1 MAIGSKKGTGSTKS
15 ERQTQIDAMNKRN
28 AAKIAKKRTVDAAKK
43 RTVDAAKKRATAAK
57 RGSRPKT
64 ASAAVLSGVAGTAKP
79 KSKGVGSLADIY
91 AGKAAKG
98 TKFLAEYTVK
108 KGDTLSAIAKKYYGS
123 ATKPMWEVIQKA
135 NNIKDANLIY
145 PGQVFKIP
153 ELPPGLKK

>member
-1 MAIGSKKGTGSTKS
+1 MAIGEKKGTGSSTN
-15 ERQTQIDAMNKRN
+15 ERQAQIDAMNKKN
-28 AAKIAKKRTVDAAKK
+28 AAKIAKKRA
-43 RTVDAAKKRATAAK
+43 ATAAAK
-57 RGSRPKT
+57 RRA
-64 ASAAVLSGVAGTAKP
+64 ASAKKKLGTKITSGASVLSGVAGTV
-79 KSKGVGSLADIY
+79 KSKAKGASTLASIY
-91 AGKAAKG
+91 AGQKKG
-98 TKFLAEYTVK
+98 SKFIAEYTVK

>member
-1 MAIGSKKGTGSTKS
+1 MAIEGKKGTGSSKS

-28 AAKIAKKRTVDAAKK
+28 AAKIAKKRA
-43 RTVDAAKKRATAAK
+43 VDAAKKRATAAARK
-57 RGSRPKT
+57 IRRGSIIPGTSGTIKPKT
-64 ASAAVLSGVAGTAKP
+64 KGAGSLVGLLSGQKKG
-79 KSKGVGSLADIY
+79 SKFI
-91 AGKAAKG
+91 
-98 TKFLAEYTVK
+98 AEYTVK

-123 ATKPMWEVIQKA
+123 ATKPLWEVIQKA

>member
-1 MAIGSKKGTGSTKS
+1 MAIEGKKAAGSSKS

-28 AAKIAKKRTVDAAKK
+28 AAKIAKKRAADAAKK
-43 RTVDAAKKRATAAK
+43 RSTARK
-57 RGSRPKT
+57 IQRGSVIPGT
-64 ASAAVLSGVAGTAKP
+64 SGTIKP
-79 KSKGVGSLADIY
+79 KAKGAASLASIL
-91 AGKAAKG
+91 AGQKKG
-98 TKFLAEYTVK
+98 SKFIAEHTVK

-123 ATKPMWEVIQKA
+123 ATKPLWEVIQKA